1 MTVRLV
7 DTANGF
13 TLRLDAKRSRFVT
26 RELAHEKRV
35 RPHHKGIK
43 WRSDPNC
50 LIVVRTPAGNIR
62 RYQLYDSMTVLEEK
76 TKQSWS
82 FYAGLLLYRWLRQA
96 QPAKPPVPFN
106 PAVP

>member
-1 MTVRLV
+1 MSVRLV
-7 DTANGF
+7 DTSNGF

-43 WRSDPNC
+43 RRSDANC
-50 LIVVRTPAGNIR
+50 LIVVRTPSGTVR
-62 RYQLYDSMTVLEEK
+62 RYELYDSMTVLEMK
-76 TKQSWS
+76 TNQSWV
-82 FYAGLLLYRWLRQA
+82 FYAGLLLHRWLRQA
-96 QPAKPPVPFN
+96 QPAKPPMPFN